1 MTTSEARK
9 RNEENKRNDCEYQV
23 TITQTELCIIQDAL
37 NAYGRATHAP
47 DQSITETFELLSND
61 QEDYTID
68 QVRHLWRSLQSRY
81 QQKGDN

>member
-9 RNEENKRNDCEYQV
+9 RNEGNKQKDGEYQV

-37 NAYGRATHAP
+37 NAYGRANYLP
-47 DQSITETFELLSND
+47 DQSITETFEMLSHD

-68 QVRHLWRSLQSRY
+68 QVRYLWRSLQSRY

>member
-9 RNEENKRNDCEYQV
+9 RNEESQRNVGEYQV
-23 TITQTELCIIQDAL
+23 TITRAELCIIQDAL
-37 NAYGRATHAP
+37 NAYGRATHTP

-68 QVRHLWRSLQSRY
+68 QVRYLWRSLQSRY